1 MVFGLLLQLALLPH
15 HMSHHAARSQ
25 SPLMGDRRGDNRR
38 QGRVAQVVRQE
49 MAQVLHA
56 GDIKGKR
63 LASSI
68 RSMISI
74 VDVDVS
80 PDLKNAKIKVSV
92 LGDRKDKIS
101 AVRWLQASRGGIRY
115 AMAQRMKEFKRLP
128 EFRFEHVDVGQAVD
142 VMILIDKLASERKSE
157 GVGEEGELDFDADDD
172 EAFAEFEDEYDA
184 DLDFDDEDFDEDE
197 DLDLEEEDD

>member
-1 MVFGLLLQLALLPH
+1 M
-15 HMSHHAARSQ
+15 ARAM
-25 SPLMGDRRGDNRR
+25 L
-38 QGRVAQVVRQE
+38 E
-49 MAQVLHA
+49 
-56 GDIKGKR
+56 
-63 LASSI
+63 
-68 RSMISI
+68 
-74 VDVDVS
+74 
-80 PDLKNAKIKVSV
+80 
-92 LGDRKDKIS
+92 
-101 AVRWLQASRGGIRY
+101 

-157 GVGEEGELDFDADDD
+157 GVGAEGELDFDADDD